1 MVVSAVHADLL
12 LQFNDGEP
20 KKRKD
25 EDDKRSRGWTGVES
39 WNTSSHNFVP
49 CTSMHSD
56 PQCTHCHNPRRHNPM
71 HTCKHRLR
79 LYSSCL
85 NFKKNK
91 EKSQIKIGKRSAYRP
106 DDLWSCRRHVCMHLF
121 CPTAGRSQYYRT
133 EYLLPPEQGAKRSH
147 LPHPFSSHLPYGPYS
162 SAAAAPTLEGAWT
175 AIPTTS
181 KSSLPQPQCIMMNK
195 LE

>member
-25 EDDKRSRGWTGVES
+25 EDDKRSRGLTGVES
-39 WNTSSHNFVP
+39 WNTSSRNFVP

-85 NFKKNK
+85 NLKFKRKEPNKNR
-91 EKSQIKIGKRSAYRP
+91 EEISVSTRRP
-106 DDLWSCRRHVCMHLF
+106 LILPETRLYASVLPHCRAFAVLQNRI
-121 CPTAGRSQYYRT
+121 
-133 EYLLPPEQGAKRSH
+133 KRSH

-175 AIPTTS
+175 VIPTTS
-181 KSSLPQPQCIMMNK
+181 KSSLPQPQCIMMNIVRSNSMST
-195 LE
+195 L